1 MSKIKTTFKKIDV
14 LPMVK
19 HYMNQLG
26 IFDIFDKYVPNVNG
40 ADIAP
45 AQVLCMLVMNIIVAP
60 KPLYK
65 VDGWATDYLDGIT
78 KQAVIS
84 GKYNDDRIGRDLENL
99 FGSDCD
105 SIMTETSANAIRV
118 YELETKIMQ
127 NDTTSITFL
136 GQYENQNPE
145 ALHIT
150 HGFNKDHRP
159 DCKQIVFGL
168 NTTEDGHVPI
178 SYHAYNGNQADVN
191 THIPNWDGLRKQLAT
206 EDFIYIADSK
216 LCTIDNL
223 HHIDKND
230 GKFITIMPKNRK
242 ESVIFRERL
251 QQGEEIS
258 WQPAY
263 STEHSRKKGEVIIYQ
278 TFSEETSWE
287 GYPIIWVHSSSKEKQ
302 DYSSREQRIC
312 KAEKELNELLP
323 KLNKYK
329 LKSKEQ
335 IEGAISKAR
344 KGSGDFIEVELLES
358 IEIKDVQK
366 GGGRPGPN
374 TKYTKKKLVTY
385 HIQWE
390 RNEEA
395 IGMAT
400 RTDGI
405 FPLITNT
412 ELPAA
417 EVLQAYKKQPF
428 LEKRFYT
435 TKSILEVAP
444 MFLKKNERI
453 QAMLFLYFIALMVV
467 SLIERNIRK
476 QMEEMEIDNIAIL
489 PERRKT
495 ERPTWNNIC
504 YFFRNLHIAIVTA
517 GEHVISS
524 AVNGMTEL
532 HRLVCKLL
540 QVPIKVYE
548 CLQDG
553 WWNFELET
561 GADSG

>member
-1 MSKIKTTFKKIDV
+1 MPKINTTFKKLDV

-19 HYMNQLG
+19 HYITRLG
-26 IFDIFDKYVPNVNG
+26 IFDIFDRYVPNVNG

-45 AQVLCMLVMNIIVAP
+45 AQILSMLVMNILVAP

-65 VDGWATDYLDGIT
+65 VDEWAMDYLDGIAE
-78 KQAVIS
+78 QFVIA
-84 GKYNDDRIGRDLENL
+84 GKYNDDRIGRCLDAL
-99 FGSDCD
+99 FSSDRAGM
-105 SIMTETSANAIRV
+105 MTEASAMAILV
-118 YELETKIMQ
+118 HELETKIMQ
-127 NDTTSITFL
+127 NDTTSVTFL
-136 GQYENQNPE
+136 GRYDNQSTKAVHLTP
-145 ALHIT
+145 
-150 HGFNKDHRP
+150 GFNKDHRQ

-168 NTTEDGHVPI
+168 NITEDGHVPI

-191 THIPNWDGLRKQLAT
+191 THIPNWDSLRQQLAT

-216 LCTIDNL
+216 LCTINNL

-242 ESVIFRERL
+242 ESVQFRERL
-251 QQGEEIS
+251 QQGEEIN

-263 STEHSRKKGEVIIYQ
+263 STEHSRKNGVFITYQ
-278 TFSEETSWE
+278 TFTEETSWE

-302 DYSSREQRIC
+302 DYNSREQRIS
-312 KAEKELNELLP
+312 KAGKKLDELSL
-323 KLNKYK
+323 KLNKYN
-329 LKSKEQ
+329 LKTRDQ
-335 IEGAISKAR
+335 IEAATSKAC
-344 KGSGDFIEVELLES
+344 KGTDDYIEVELVES
-358 IEIKDVQK
+358 IEIKEVKK
-366 GGGRPGPN
+366 GRGRPGPN
-374 TKYTKKKLVTY
+374 SKYTKKKLITY
-385 HIQWE
+385 HIKWQ

-395 IGMAT
+395 IE
-400 RTDGI
+400 RSVKTDGI

-412 ELPAA
+412 DLPAA
-417 EVLQAYKKQPF
+417 EVLQIYKKQPF

-453 QAMLFLYFIALMVV
+453 EAMLFLYFIALMVV

-476 QMEEMEIDNIAIL
+476 QMEEEEIDNLAIL

-504 YFFRNLHIAIVTA
+504 YFFRNLHLAIVTA
-517 GEHVISS
+517 DEHVISS
-524 AVNGMTEL
+524 AVNGVTEL

-540 QVPIKVYE
+540 QVPNEVYD

-561 GADSG
+561 ESG